1 MLYIPATRA
10 EVARRYLTIR
20 EAYGL
25 SDDHPTT
32 SEQAAKA
39 GLAEAIATYSDG
51 LDFSLAEIFSVA
63 DAVSHHRD
71 DVAGVNPAI
80 YDLKSLSIAVG
91 SPELAL
97 LVCKLNGGFSHYKAK
112 WVDDGD
118 GVSRPILVEF
128 PESLFTDY
136 LTEWKERV

>member
-1 MLYIPATRA
+1 MLSIPATRA

-20 EAYGL
+20 EAFGL
-25 SDDHPTT
+25 TDDHPSN

-51 LDFSLAEIFSVA
+51 LNISLAEVFA
-63 DAVSHHRD
+63 TAEAVLNHRD
-71 DVAGVNPAI
+71 DVAGLNPAI

-97 LVCKLNGGFSHYKAK
+97 LTAKLCGAYSHHRAK

-128 PESLFTDY
+128 PPTFFTDY
-136 LTEWKERV
+136 LQNWKERV